1 MINIVFYVLTSL
13 FLIIAQT
20 SFLPVF
26 SFFDYSFDLLI
37 INVLCLSFLF
47 SSPLVIVGILLLGLC
62 MDSISGAPFGVYTSA
77 YIWIYFFI
85 QAMRCFVHYGN
96 MIFVPMVSALSVLM
110 ENGFLFFTF
119 FVSRGRSAISVSD
132 LVMMGKQMF
141 FAFFMLPVCIMLIH
155 ILRKRWEYIIKKYA
169 GK

>member
-1 MINIVFYVLTSL
+1 MINIIFFVLISL

-37 INVLCLSFLF
+37 INVLCLSLIF
-47 SSPLVIVGILLLGLC
+47 SHPFVIVGILFLGLC

-77 YIWIYFFI
+77 YIWIYLSI
-85 QAMRCFVHYGN
+85 QAMKRFVHYGN
-96 MIFVPMVSALSVLM
+96 IIFVPMVSALSVLM

-119 FVSRGRSAISVSD
+119 FVNRGRSAILISD
-132 LVMMGKQMF
+132 LALMGKQMF
-141 FAFFMLPVCIMLIH
+141 LAFFTLPVCIMFVH